1 MSRMSNRKKTTVGL
15 RGGSRVQDAQQR
27 VSKNARKAA
36 RQVGPTSR
44 QAREMAAGKM
54 TVARDWSAPRID
66 QAGQYIEHE
75 VGPRVN
81 GLLHRTA
88 SMVEPGQPR
97 RKRRGIAAMLLIV
110 GGTLGA
116 AGAIATRRNAARS
129 TVPDGTPTES
139 ADGLSSVSQNSKSER
154 THTS

>member
-1 MSRMSNRKKTTVGL
+1 MSRMSNRKKTQVGL
-15 RGGSRVQDAQQR
+15 RGGSRVQDAQKR

-36 RQVGPTSR
+36 RQMGPTSR
-44 QAREMAAGKM
+44 QARKMAAGKVM
-54 TVARDWSAPRID
+54 VARDWSAPRID
-66 QAGQYIEHE
+66 QAGHYFEHE

-88 SMVEPGQPR
+88 SMVEPSHPR
-97 RKRRGIAAMLLIV
+97 RRRRGIAAMLLVI

-129 TVPDGTPTES
+129 AALDGTPTDT
-139 ADGLSSVSQNSKSER
+139 DGLSAVSKNSSSER
-154 THTS
+154 AHSS